1 MGATRRRPKKAAAAQ
16 EQAEWEVL
24 FPFVDVELQSGR
36 KVAVRQWDIETGAVL
51 TPRVVRLMDKLRE
64 AGLSGEVEL
73 EDLMRVAVVECK
85 GLVAGTIGWTV
96 NELDQRASYIDF
108 LALLQAVIDTSLVRP
123 DGEGALKKIVDL
135 AGALGPLA
143 GLRPPERSTSSSAPG
158 TPSPISGE

>member
-1 MGATRRRPKKAAAAQ
+1 MGATRKRPKKGAAQ
-16 EQAEWEVL
+16 EEAEWSVL
-24 FPFVDVELQSGR
+24 FPFIDVELQGGK
-36 KVAVRQWDIETGAVL
+36 KVTVRQWDIETGAVL

-73 EDLMRVAVVECK
+73 DDLLTVAVVECK
-85 GLVAGTIGWTV
+85 ALVAGTIGWTV
-96 NELDQRASYIDF
+96 AELGKRASYLDF
-108 LALLQAVIDTSLVRP
+108 LSLLQAVIDTSLVRP

-143 GLRPPERSTSSSAPG
+143 GLRPPERSTSSSAPA